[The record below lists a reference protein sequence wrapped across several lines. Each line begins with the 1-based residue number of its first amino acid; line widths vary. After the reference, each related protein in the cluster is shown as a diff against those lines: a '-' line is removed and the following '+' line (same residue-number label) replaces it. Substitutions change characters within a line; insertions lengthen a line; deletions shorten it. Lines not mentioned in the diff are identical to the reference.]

1 MAYIQDAV
9 CLTTNAIQNYRR
21 AAPGAPD
28 HKKYRGSKMVDI
40 AKLEE
45 LVFYAVDRS
54 SPFPLKLEQHTNT
67 LEKIAKYE
75 FAELEMTSSG
85 IADMW
90 QNINTYAKS
99 YAGGHAVAAADQK
112 KCKKV
117 ADVWKAVCK
126 SAGLDAA
133 ALAVS
138 P

>member
-1 MAYIQDAV
+1 MA
-9 CLTTNAIQNYRR
+9 
-21 AAPGAPD
+21 
-28 HKKYRGSKMVDI
+28 DI

-54 SPFPLKLEQHTNT
+54 SPFPLKLQELTDT
-67 LEKIAKYE
+67 LAKIAKYE
-75 FAELEMTSSG
+75 FAELEMSSAG
-85 IADMW
+85 VADMW
-90 QNINTYAKS
+90 QNINTYAES

-126 SAGLDAA
+126 SAGLGAA
-133 ALAVS
+133 VLVT